1 MATAHDA
8 LWIKDA
14 LVFLGAAGVVVP
26 LLRVAR
32 VPNVVAFVIA
42 GLALGPSGLG
52 ALSDQFE
59 IVNYFTITEP
69 EATAP
74 FSELGVLFLLFLLGL
89 ELSFEKLWALKRVV
103 FGAGALQSGLS
114 TLAIATTLILLGF
127 APLTAVTI
135 GLAFAL
141 SSTAIVMQLMI
152 DQHRAATPV
161 GRSALGVLLFQD
173 ILVAPI
179 LIFVGFASA
188 NSDAP
193 LGGVIAEA
201 LVNGLLA
208 IAIIVLIG
216 RFVLGRVFRLA
227 AHAGGRDLLMA
238 LTLLTVVGA
247 AAITASAGLSLALGA
262 FLAGLLLG
270 ETEYKHQTEVDLEP
284 FKGLLLGLFF
294 MSVGMSIDI
303 RALVADLPVILG
315 GLAALLFVKLVIAW
329 LACRV
334 FVGPQRVSIE
344 TAFVLA
350 PAGEFAF
357 VIVAAALAGGL
368 VDAQTA
374 GRIAAI
380 AALSMVTIPFMD
392 RLGRLIT
399 GKLSDPPDAVR
410 APEDYKDL
418 EGHVIIA
425 GFGRVG
431 HAIGR
436 MLRAE
441 KADVVAL
448 DRDAM
453 RVFHERENG
462 WDVYFGD
469 AARPEIL
476 ERAGAHGA
484 ALFIVTVD
492 DPAAAE
498 KMVRAVRSVRP
509 DAPILA
515 RARDAEHARELAEAG
530 ASFVIPDAIE
540 AGLQL
545 AGRALREFGYA
556 TETVRDLIAAERDQE
571 YRLAD
576 APAE

>member
-448 DRDAM
+448 DRNAM